1 MHKYL
6 IEFKRLIKIME
17 KLRGKNGCPWDKKQN
32 HKTLLPYL
40 LEETYELI
48 EAINKNKEEL
58 IIEEMGDLLLQIVF
72 HSQILK
78 EKSKRGIYEVI
89 KALNNKLIERHP
101 HVFSKNKNFYKDF
114 HVRQFWEKH
123 KKEIKKR
130 DSILDGV
137 PIALPS
143 LLRARRL
150 ISKATT
156 LGFKW
161 SNNDSIIKKI
171 KEELNEVIKEL
182 KSKKRR
188 ALEEEIGDLL
198 FVITALAYYNK
209 INAENA
215 LYKANDKFIKRFK
228 KIENKLNG
236 NLNEKD
242 ILRLWKNTKTVSPQL
257 W

>member
-1 MHKYL
+1 MYKYL
-6 IEFKRLIKIME
+6 IEFKKLIKIME

-48 EAINKNKEEL
+48 EAVNKNRKEL
-58 IIEEMGDLLLQIVF
+58 IIEELGDLLLQIIF

-78 EKSKRGIYEVI
+78 EKSQKGIYEVI
-89 KALNNKLIERHP
+89 KLLNHKLVQRHP
-101 HVFSKNKNFYKDF
+101 HVFSRNKNLYNDF

-137 PIALPS
+137 PIALSS

-161 SNNDSIIKKI
+161 SNNNSIIKKV

-188 ALEEEIGDLL
+188 GLEEEIGDLL

-215 LYKANDKFIKRFK
+215 LYKANNKFIKRFK
-228 KIENKLNG
+228 KIENKLKP
-236 NLNEKD
+236 NLSEKD
-242 ILRLWKNTKTVSPQL
+242 ILGLWEKVKK
-257 W
+257 